1 MKNNL
6 IYGVH
11 IFESDLANELD
22 SIVEDAYHYGAT
34 EAEIRS
40 LIDTF
45 RKETVRTALE
55 KEIFLTL
62 RLAILWQYGWLRPE
76 EVAPLQQLVQKG
88 VSKKW
93 LQQFGTDI
101 PQMSYAKRQ
110 QQVVRLLS
118 RLATAN
124 TAVPAREYWQKVTD
138 FLFVP
143 YEVLSVPLLGGQYG
157 AVWLLRTDNYEGDGH
172 YTFVELLY
180 KSTEKPTMES
190 LMEARLQ
197 LMGDG
202 EKEVLSDVRRVSHK
216 ALLLFAERLE
226 RIGTAIPKKSL
237 PAPSP
242 YIIAYDSFEK
252 FVQRWNS
259 DTGIP
264 DKRKRKKF
272 KSVVAHW

>member
-93 LQQFGTDI
+93 LQQFGTDT
-101 PQMSYAKRQ
+101 PPDELCKATTASSTTALSPCHCQYSSACTRTLAKGNRF
-110 QQVVRLLS
+110 
-118 RLATAN
+118 
-124 TAVPAREYWQKVTD
+124 P
-138 FLFVP
+138 FLC
-143 YEVLSVPLLGGQYG
+143 
-157 AVWLLRTDNYEGDGH
+157 
-172 YTFVELLY
+172 
-180 KSTEKPTMES
+180 
-190 LMEARLQ
+190 LM
-197 LMGDG
+197 
-202 EKEVLSDVRRVSHK
+202 KC
-216 ALLLFAERLE
+216 
-226 RIGTAIPKKSL
+226 
-237 PAPSP
+237 
-242 YIIAYDSFEK
+242 
-252 FVQRWNS
+252 
-259 DTGIP
+259 
-264 DKRKRKKF
+264 
-272 KSVVAHW
+272 